1 MKEDDYTSMKARL
14 PNLACDHK
22 ARKRESYTDLF
33 ITIVAWCL
41 LPKRA
46 AFDPLRSD
54 PRFQS
59 LLRRMKFA
67 E

>member
-1 MKEDDYTSMKARL
+1 MKEDDCTSMKARL

-33 ITIVAWCL
+33 ITTVASCL

-46 AFDPLRSD
+46 AFGSLRDDSL
-54 PRFQS
+54 FQS
-59 LLRRMKFA
+59 LLRRMNFP